1 VSGLTNAHSAAT
13 DDVGPR
19 SFAGTSRLLAAGTL
33 AAAIALILA
42 ACSGASASASST
54 GVGASRTMRQ
64 APAKEAQARH
74 APAHRAAAVTLGD
87 LWTYDYGNT
96 RSGHDTIDPP
106 IKNLSGRAA
115 WDDDS
120 LDGGVYGEPLVYVST
135 VYVATENDTVY
146 AIAAGTGKV
155 YWHLH
160 VGTSVPKSVIDSTPT
175 VGCGDIDPLG
185 ITGTPVID
193 AATDELFV
201 AEETELAGQK
211 GWQGIRHWLVAISLT
226 SHQVLWH
233 RDIDPPYGNDPSHY
247 FIPAEQQRP
256 AITLANGR
264 LYVAF
269 GGLAGDC
276 GQYHGYV
283 VDLPVSGTGPLGS
296 YQVPTR
302 REGAIW
308 ETNGAVV
315 SPTGDLYVATG
326 NGSSNNVADF
336 DEGNSVVELS
346 PTLKRL
352 GYWAPSDWVQL
363 NDQDWDLGSAGPINV
378 PGTSLLFVAG
388 KPSSSGDYG
397 YLMSEGHLTG
407 IGHGAYTAPACPG
420 GGDFGAD
427 ASDVIGT
434 GSGARIF
441 IYAAC
446 GSGTEAFQVTTS
458 PVAFHRVWS
467 PSFGSPNGPPI
478 VAGGLVWA
486 LDWDGAALYGMNPLN
501 GDVVVHRTTDAL
513 EHFATPA
520 VGYGMLFVPSAGGIE
535 AFRVLG

>member
-1 VSGLTNAHSAAT
+1 
-13 DDVGPR
+13 
-19 SFAGTSRLLAAGTL
+19 
-33 AAAIALILA
+33 
-42 ACSGASASASST
+42 
-54 GVGASRTMRQ
+54 
-64 APAKEAQARH
+64 
-74 APAHRAAAVTLGD
+74 
-87 LWTYDYGNT
+87 
-96 RSGHDTIDPP
+96 
-106 IKNLSGRAA
+106 
-115 WDDDS
+115 
-120 LDGGVYGEPLVYVST
+120 
-135 VYVATENDTVY
+135 
-146 AIAAGTGKV
+146 
-155 YWHLH
+155 
-160 VGTSVPKSVIDSTPT
+160 
-175 VGCGDIDPLG
+175 
-185 ITGTPVID
+185 
-193 AATDELFV
+193 
-201 AEETELAGQK
+201 
-211 GWQGIRHWLVAISLT
+211 
-226 SHQVLWH
+226 VLWH

-269 GGLAGDC
+269 GGLDGDC

-315 SPTGDLYVATG
+315 SPKGDLYVATG

-397 YLMSEGHLTG
+397 YLMSEGHLAG

-434 GSGARIF
+434 GPSARIF

-446 GSGTEAFQVTTS
+446 GSGTEAFRVTTS

-501 GDVVVHRTTDAL
+501 GHVVVHRTTDAL

-520 VGYGMLFVPSAGGIE
+520 VGYGMLFVPSAGGVE
-535 AFRVLG
+535 AFRIAG

>member
-1 VSGLTNAHSAAT
+1 MGS
-13 DDVGPR
+13 
-19 SFAGTSRLLAAGTL
+19 
-33 AAAIALILA
+33 
-42 ACSGASASASST
+42 
-54 GVGASRTMRQ
+54 
-64 APAKEAQARH
+64 
-74 APAHRAAAVTLGD
+74 
-87 LWTYDYGNT
+87 T

-120 LDGGVYGEPLVYVST
+120 LDGGVYGEPLVYVAT

-160 VGTSVPKSVIDSTPT
+160 VGTSVPKSVIDSAPT

-193 AATDELFV
+193 AATDEIFV

-269 GGLAGDC
+269 GGLDGDC

-302 REGAIW
+302 REG
-308 ETNGAVV
+308 
-315 SPTGDLYVATG
+315 
-326 NGSSNNVADF
+326 
-336 DEGNSVVELS
+336 
-346 PTLKRL
+346 R
-352 GYWAPSDWVQL
+352 
-363 NDQDWDLGSAGPINV
+363 DLGDERGCR
-378 PGTSLLFVAG
+378 VA
-388 KPSSSGDYG
+388 
-397 YLMSEGHLTG
+397 
-407 IGHGAYTAPACPG
+407 
-420 GGDFGAD
+420 
-427 ASDVIGT
+427 
-434 GSGARIF
+434 
-441 IYAAC
+441 
-446 GSGTEAFQVTTS
+446 
-458 PVAFHRVWS
+458 
-467 PSFGSPNGPPI
+467 
-478 VAGGLVWA
+478 
-486 LDWDGAALYGMNPLN
+486 
-501 GDVVVHRTTDAL
+501 
-513 EHFATPA
+513 
-520 VGYGMLFVPSAGGIE
+520 
-535 AFRVLG
+535 